1 VEKVKENARRLNIIV
16 SEPLH
21 NQLTEML
28 NENKETKSDFVRLAL
43 EREIERRKVEKLE
56 KAAAELASLYETDEE
71 LQVFSDLDV
80 EDFL

>member
-1 VEKVKENARRLNIIV
+1 MEKVKESVRRLNITV

-28 NENKETKSDFVRLAL
+28 NENEETKSDFVRLAL

-56 KAAAELASLYETDEE
+56 KAAAELASLYKTDEE
-71 LQVFSDLDV
+71 LQVYSGLDG
-80 EDFL
+80 EHFI

>member
-21 NQLTEML
+21 AQLTEML
-28 NENKETKSDFVRLAL
+28 NENEETKSDFVRLAL

-71 LQVFSDLDV
+71 LQVFSDLDG
-80 EDFL
+80 EDFI